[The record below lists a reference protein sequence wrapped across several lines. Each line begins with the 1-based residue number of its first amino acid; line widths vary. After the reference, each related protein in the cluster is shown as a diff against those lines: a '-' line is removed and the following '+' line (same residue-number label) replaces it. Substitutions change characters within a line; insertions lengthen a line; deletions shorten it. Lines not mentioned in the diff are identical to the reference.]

1 MTASLEWNISL
12 VDRIIGSPL
21 DEMEW
26 WDVNRWFFN
35 SFKFW
40 LPFDSHNS
48 WRCFWAYFLIYHCLL
63 RLLWKRKAPKT
74 TNRLWTGK
82 KTAVSHNFQ
91 NPKLNTSFITQKCLW
106 NLPLK
111 RCVFFQVPGRL
122 WAFSKAWKFH
132 VSFPWRM
139 FSVGWVSQGW
149 YLFRGRY
156 CFKVLPL
163 GFWLVGALFLL

>member
-1 MTASLEWNISL
+1 MKLERCMQISLVDRIMTASLEWNISL

-111 RCVFFQVPGRL
+111 RCVFFSGSRAPVGIFQSL
-122 WAFSKAWKFH
+122 E
-132 VSFPWRM
+132 VS
-139 FSVGWVSQGW
+139 
-149 YLFRGRY
+149 
-156 CFKVLPL
+156 C
-163 GFWLVGALFLL
+163 